1 MATDYHYLMGAD
13 DVKDASYRMQQAATD
28 MTNAA
33 ANFDQT
39 IMNARNWANDWLVQ
53 YEQIQKEVSMD
64 DKKVKRNL
72 NRFAMMSDV
81 EKQIRIMYQ
90 TIAYEACNAVDD
102 ILGLRAGHGITVKE
116 LPKCIRGLRE
126 FVHPDGPLLATIKHA
141 NSKPMTF
148 LNVAYERRHQEKV
161 WGPQNHDPHKWM
173 SILTEECGEASEAL
187 LKENYLDATVELTQV
202 AAVAIA
208 MIESLQRNQL

>member
-72 NRFAMMSDV
+72 NRFAMIV
-81 EKQIRIMYQ
+81 
-90 TIAYEACNAVDD
+90 
-102 ILGLRAGHGITVKE
+102 
-116 LPKCIRGLRE
+116 
-126 FVHPDGPLLATIKHA
+126 
-141 NSKPMTF
+141 
-148 LNVAYERRHQEKV
+148 
-161 WGPQNHDPHKWM
+161 
-173 SILTEECGEASEAL
+173 
-187 LKENYLDATVELTQV
+187 
-202 AAVAIA
+202 IA
-208 MIESLQRNQL
+208 MLVLLIGLFIMLVKAGL